1 MKIIPVVYAKS
12 TLPESECF
20 YGGAFDKKR
29 PILFM
34 VYLIKTENRL
44 ILADAGC
51 ETMPGFVMEDFI
63 GPVKAL
69 GEMGISPKDITDII
83 ITHAHH
89 DHIECV
95 KYFPNANIYIQN
107 EEYKAGKGYIPEG
120 FRVVTFEDEIVTEPG
135 ITVKKIGG
143 HSEGS
148 CIVEIN
154 DGGKTTVIAGDE
166 CYQRECLVRHIPTG
180 RSFSH
185 EKSKEFIE
193 KYSSDAYE
201 VLLCHDR

>member
-20 YGGAFDKKR
+20 NGGDFDKKR

-34 VYLIKTENRL
+34 IYLLKTDNRL
-44 ILADAGC
+44 TLVDAGC

-69 GEMGISPKDITDII
+69 GELGISPKDITDVI

-107 EEYKAGKGYIPEG
+107 EEYKAGNSYIPEG
-120 FRVVTFEDEIVTEPG
+120 FRVVTFEDEIVIEPG
-135 ITVKKIGG
+135 ITVKKSAVIPRVRALLKLTTAEKQRLSQGMNAIR
-143 HSEGS
+143 GS
-148 CIVEIN
+148 
-154 DGGKTTVIAGDE
+154 A
-166 CYQRECLVRHIPTG
+166 L
-180 RSFSH
+180 
-185 EKSKEFIE
+185 
-193 KYSSDAYE
+193 
-201 VLLCHDR
+201 